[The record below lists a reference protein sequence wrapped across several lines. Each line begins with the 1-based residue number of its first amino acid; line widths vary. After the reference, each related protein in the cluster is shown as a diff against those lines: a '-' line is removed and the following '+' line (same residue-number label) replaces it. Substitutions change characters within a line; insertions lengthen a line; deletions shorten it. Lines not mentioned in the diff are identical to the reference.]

1 MGNLHAMEI
10 ASMVGEK
17 VDLRT
22 ALSWHLG
29 TNHYPPAPSSMIDP
43 CLEAIE
49 NAEFGDWDAEVTLPE
64 GVLWRGEEYAPTWAI
79 VDQHHL
85 DAFIRF
91 ED

>member
-10 ASMVGEK
+10 ASMVGEQ

-29 TNHYPPAPSSMIDP
+29 SNHYPPVPSSMIDP
-43 CLEAIE
+43 CIEAIE
-49 NAEFGDWDAEVTLPE
+49 NAEFGDWDAEVKLPE
-64 GVLWRGEEYAPTWAI
+64 GVLWRGEEYAPTWAM

-85 DAFIRF
+85 DAFIHF
-91 ED
+91 ES